1 MKILVVEDDQTVAQ
15 SLELLISSYN
25 YAVDIAADGE
35 MALQMAENFE
45 YDLIV
50 LDVVLPKLDGISVC
64 QQLRAKRFQMPILLV
79 TGRGEGHQKASAL
92 NAGADDYVV
101 KPYDCD
107 ELMARVQAL
116 LRRGNSSQP
125 ILTWGNLSFDPNHR
139 RVIYGTHLLVL
150 TPKEYAVMELFLRNP
165 QTVFSARAILDHAWT
180 ATEFPGDEAVRV
192 HIKDLRRKLTAVGA
206 PKDLI
211 KTLYRLGYQL
221 NPLYSS
227 TLADQA
233 TRQPTVPHVAELASV
248 NEQLRIAL
256 EQLRST
262 QAELNQKNQALE
274 VAYQTI
280 EQKQQQLQASHN
292 DLEQR
297 VAERTTELDQVNHD
311 FQQSLSELQI
321 QEEELYQQNEELIL
335 ARQTVEQ
342 EHQRYQALF
351 DFAPGGYLVTDAA
364 GMIREAN
371 HAAVMMLSKP
381 QSHLIGHSVFVFIA
395 DPDRQMIRQRLK
407 QFDPQWTCEVVLHST
422 TGEAFP
428 AELKAAAVMN
438 ALGEQVGWH
447 WLMQDIRDRVRIEH
461 DRKQAEQTIRDQA
474 ALLDI
479 ASDAIFVRDLDHHIL
494 YWNRGAERLYGWQVA
509 EAVGQKANELLQEN
523 AGQVSEIMQTLRSRG
538 EWRGE
543 LRKVT
548 KTGKEVIVEGH
559 WTLVRDEANQPKFI
573 LTVNTD
579 ITEKK
584 QWERQLYHA
593 QRLESLG
600 TLASGIAHDLNNVLS
615 PILAIAQLL
624 RRSSTEPER
633 QSQMLQVLEE
643 SAKRG
648 ANLVQQI
655 VTFARGTEGRRVPVQ
670 MTDLLQ
676 EVLTIVR
683 QTFPKSISICFI
695 IPTLGIGLIS
705 ADPTQLHQVLMN
717 LCVNARDA
725 MLEGGV
731 LTLSVQNCTIDE
743 RMAQLNRNAEVG
755 NYVLVTI
762 TDTGTGI
769 PPEVRDRI
777 FDPFF
782 TTKPVGQGTGLGLST
797 ALGIVRSHG
806 GLLQLSTEV
815 GPGTQFQIY
824 LPMTQ
829 APAVERQLVESP
841 LQGNGEGVLIVDDDL
856 AVQSTQRFLLE
867 QYHYQILVATDG
879 IEAIA
884 LYAEHQSEIQL
895 VLLDVMMPNMDG
907 IGAIRALRRM
917 NPAVKII
924 AISGLA
930 SNRDAV
936 LAAGATVFLAK
947 PYSNEILLQT
957 IADLMGDRN

>member
-101 KPYDCD
+101 KPYDAE

-125 ILTWGNLSFDPNHR
+125 ILTWGNLSFDPSYR
-139 RVIYGTHLLVL
+139 RVTYGTHLLTL

-180 ATEFPGDEAVRV
+180 ATESPGDEAVRV
-192 HIKDLRRKLTAVGA
+192 HIKDLRRKLTVLGA

-211 KTLYRLGYQL
+211 KTMYRLGYQL

-233 TRQPTVPHVAELASV
+233 ARQPTVPHVAELAFM

-262 QAELNQKNQALE
+262 QAELHQKNQALE
-274 VAYQTI
+274 AAYQTI
-280 EQKQQQLQASHN
+280 EQKQQQLQASH
-292 DLEQR
+292 DELELGIAAR
-297 VAERTTELDQVNHD
+297 TVELVAAN
-311 FQQSLSELQI
+311 QSL
-321 QEEELYQQNEELIL
+321 QQQHDQWL
-335 ARQTVEQ
+335 
-342 EHQRYQALF
+342 ALF
-351 DFAPGGYLVTDAA
+351 DNALDAITITDDD
-364 GMIREAN
+364 GRYVDAN
-371 HAAVMMLSKP
+371 PSACELFGVSKEDLLR
-381 QSHLIGHSVFVFIA
+381 SRVADFA
-395 DPDRQMIRQRLK
+395 DPMLEINQVWQQFLQQGQM
-407 QFDPQWTCEVVLHST
+407 
-422 TGEAFP
+422 TGEFRLYRP
-428 AELKAAAVMN
+428 DGTTRDTEFN
-438 ALGEQVGWH
+438 AIANFVPGRHLSI
-447 WLMQDIRDRVRIEH
+447 LRDISDRVRIEH

-494 YWNRGAERLYGWQVA
+494 YWNQGAERLYGWQVA
-509 EAVGQKANELLQEN
+509 EAGGQKANELLQEN
-523 AGQVSEIMQTLRSRG
+523 AGQVSEIMQTVRSRG

-559 WTLVRDEANQPKFI
+559 WTLVQDEADQPKFI
-573 LTVNTD
+573 LCVNTD

-584 QWERQLYHA
+584 QWESQFYHA

-615 PILAIAQLL
+615 PVLAIAQLL
-624 RRSSTEPER
+624 RRSPTDPER
-633 QSQMLQVLEE
+633 QSQMLQMLEE

-683 QTFPKSISICFI
+683 QTFPKSISICSI
-695 IPTLGIGLIS
+695 MPTSGIGLIS

-725 MLEGGV
+725 MPEGGA
-731 LTLSVQNCTIDE
+731 LTLSVQNCTLDE
-743 RMAQLNRNAEVG
+743 RLARLNRNIERG

-762 TDTGTGI
+762 TYTGMGI
-769 PPEVRDRI
+769 PPEVRDLI

-782 TTKPVGQGTGLGLST
+782 TTKPVSQGTGLGVST

-815 GPGTQFQIY
+815 GQGTQFQVY

-829 APAVERQLVESP
+829 APAVDHQLVEAS

-867 QYHYQILVATDG
+867 CYHYQILVATDG
-879 IEAIA
+879 LEAIA
-884 LYAEHQSEIQL
+884 LYTEHQSAIQV

-907 IGAIRALRRM
+907 IGAIRALRRI

-957 IADLMGDRN
+957 IAHLIDDQTSWCDSAPTLDS